1 MQSTSSIKQ
10 KLATPENTQLV
21 ITLLKADPA
30 PSRNGLAKEL
40 CRRLE
45 LRDSKGDWQMATTSK
60 ALRELAD
67 EGLWRLPEPRSQRGE
82 AWHPTR
88 LNHPVPAPTE
98 VPELLAEV
106 RGLRLIEVVGEEPL
120 RIWNELMLREHPLK
134 DCRLVG
140 RQLRYL
146 LGSDHGWLGA
156 LGFGSA
162 ALYLEGRDDWIGWNP
177 SQRSQYLER
186 VLNMNRFLI
195 RPQVRCDNLASHAL
209 GLCARQVG
217 EDFERRYG
225 LRPWL
230 LESFVET
237 PTYEGSCYKAA
248 NWIRV
253 GQTKGRGRNG
263 LNNACKSIKDVYLY
277 VLVKDL
283 QDRVGV
289 KPPTASALSVQSG
302 LDGPGWAEHEFG
314 DCELGDERLTRRLVK
329 IVCDQAAQPNGSY
342 AQAAGG
348 HRHALKGYYRFLN
361 NARSQLDLDSLL
373 ESHRARTLRRMSRE
387 RTALIVQDSTDLNY
401 STRSQ
406 CQGLGQIGT
415 NQTGAKSR
423 GLRLHSSLAL
433 SPSGL
438 PLGIVQLQG
447 CAPESAK
454 GKDPRRP
461 IEQKDSYRWLEGFEE
476 ALRIAALIPNTRV
489 VNITDREGDMFE
501 LFHFRRSAAGRKA
514 ELLVR
519 AKTDR
524 CLEETDQ
531 KLFAELAAAPL
542 AKRVSLSVPRQR
554 EHLSTPSAPGR
565 PGLQAR
571 EARVE
576 VRFKEVTLSAPNT
589 AQTRHLQPI
598 KLWAVYLLEKHPPP
612 GAQALEWLLLTTV
625 EVRSLKQALKC
636 IRWYCRR
643 WRIEEW
649 HRVLKSG
656 CKVLE
661 HQNHSA
667 QVLLR
672 AIAIDA
678 VIAWRIMLLAL
689 LGREVPELPCDLLF
703 NPVECEVLGLLAKK
717 KAGRTKAHSVKP

>member
-1 MQSTSSIKQ
+1 MQSTSSVKQ
-10 KLATPENTQLV
+10 TLAEPENIKLV
-21 ITLLKADPA
+21 VALLQAEA
-30 PSRNGLAKEL
+30 PPNRNGLAREL
-40 CRRLE
+40 CRRLD
-45 LRDSKGDWQMATTSK
+45 LRDPKGDWQMATTSK
-60 ALRELAD
+60 ALRELEAQ
-67 EGLWRLPEPRSQRGE
+67 GLWQLPRPLSRRSS

-88 LNHPVPAPTE
+88 LNHPVPPPRE
-98 VPELLAEV
+98 VPELLQDV
-106 RGLRLIEVVGEEPL
+106 RGLRLIEVTDEEHL
-120 RIWNELMLREHPLK
+120 RIWNELMLCEHPLQ

-156 LGFGSA
+156 MGFGSA
-162 ALYLEGRDDWIGWNP
+162 ALYLEGRDDWMGWNP
-177 SQRSQYLER
+177 TQRSQYLER

-195 RPQVRCDNLASHAL
+195 RPMVRCPNLASYALAL
-209 GLCARQVG
+209 GARQVG

-263 LNNACKSIKDVYLY
+263 PNHAGKSIKDVYLY
-277 VLVKDL
+277 ALVQGL

-289 KPPTASALSVQSG
+289 KPPTVSALSPESG
-302 LDGPGWAEHEFG
+302 LDGPSWAEHEFG
-314 DCELGDERLTRRLVK
+314 DCELGDARLTRRLVK
-329 IVCDQAAQPNGSY
+329 IARDQAAQPNGSY

-348 HRHALKGYYRFLN
+348 HRHALKGYYRLLN
-361 NARSQLDLDSLL
+361 HEGPELDPEKLL
-373 ESHRARTLRRMSRE
+373 QSHRARTLRRMSQE
-387 RTALIVQDSTDLNY
+387 RTVLIVQDSSDLNF
-401 STRSQ
+401 STRRQ

-415 NQTGAKSR
+415 NQTGAQSR

-433 SPSGL
+433 SQSGL

-447 CAPESAK
+447 AAPESAR
-454 GKDPRRP
+454 GKDRRRP

-476 ALRIAALIPNTRV
+476 AMKIAALLPHTQVINL
-489 VNITDREGDMFE
+489 TDREGDMFE
-501 LFHFRRSAAGRKA
+501 LFHFRRSQAGRKA

-524 CLEETDQ
+524 CLEGTDQ

-542 AKRVSLSVPRQR
+542 AKRVSIAVPRQR
-554 EHLSTPSAPGR
+554 EHLSLPSAPGR
-565 PGLQAR
+565 PALQAR

-576 VRFKEVTLSAPNT
+576 IRFKEVTLSPPNRS
-589 AQTRHLQPI
+589 QTRNLPPI
-598 KLWAVYLLEKHPPP
+598 KVWAVYLGEPHPPQ
-612 GAQALEWLLLTTV
+612 GAEALEWLLLTTV

-656 CKVLE
+656 CKILE

-667 QVLLR
+667 EVLLR
-672 AIAIDA
+672 AITIDA

-689 LGREVPELPCDLLF
+689 LGREVPELPCDALF
-703 NPVECEVLGLLAKK
+703 NPLECEVLGLLAKK
-717 KAGRTKAHSVKP
+717 KTRTNALSAKR

>member
-1 MQSTSSIKQ
+1 MQSSSSIKQ
-10 KLATPENTQLV
+10 TLATPENTTLV
-21 ITLLKADPA
+21 IALLKANPT
-30 PSRNGLAKEL
+30 PNRNGLAKDL
-40 CRRLE
+40 CRRLD
-45 LRDSKGDWQMATTSK
+45 LRDSKGDWQIATTSK
-60 ALRELAD
+60 ALRELED
-67 EGLWRLPEPRSQRGE
+67 QGLWQLPKSRSQRARE
-82 AWHPTR
+82 WHPTR
-88 LNHPVPAPTE
+88 LNHPVPSPTE
-98 VPELLAEV
+98 LPELLQEL
-106 RGLRLIEVVGEEPL
+106 RGLRLIEVTDEEHL
-120 RIWNELMLREHPLK
+120 RIWNELMLGEHPLK

-162 ALYLEGRDDWIGWNP
+162 ALYLEGRDDWIGWNH
-177 SQRSQYLER
+177 SQRRQYLER

-195 RPQVRCDNLASHAL
+195 RPMVRCPNLASHTLA
-209 GLCARQVG
+209 LCARQVS

-248 NWIRV
+248 NWMRV

-263 LNNACKSIKDVYLY
+263 LKYAGKSIKDVYLY
-277 VLVKDL
+277 ALVQGL

-289 KPPTASALSVQSG
+289 KPPTVSALSPESG
-302 LDGPGWAEHEFG
+302 LEGPSWAEHEFG

-329 IVCDQAAQPNGSY
+329 IARDQAAQPNGSY

-348 HRHALKGYYRFLN
+348 HRHALKGYYRLLN
-361 NARSQLDLDSLL
+361 HEGPELDPEKLL
-373 ESHRARTLRRMSRE
+373 QNHRARTLRRMSRE
-387 RTALIVQDSTDLNY
+387 RTALIVQDSTDLNF

-433 SPSGL
+433 NPSGL

-447 CAPESAK
+447 AAPESAR
-454 GKDPRRP
+454 GKDRRRP
-461 IEQKDSYRWLEGFEE
+461 IEQKDSYRWLEGFAE
-476 ALRIAALIPNTRV
+476 AMNIAALLPQTQVID
-489 VNITDREGDMFE
+489 ITDREGDMFE
-501 LFHFRRSAAGRKA
+501 LFHFRRSQAGRKA

-519 AKTDR
+519 SKTDR
-524 CLEETDQ
+524 CLEGTDQ
-531 KLFAELAAAPL
+531 KLFAELAAVPL
-542 AKRVSLSVPRQR
+542 AKRVSIAVPRQR
-554 EHLSTPSAPGR
+554 EHLSLPSAPGR
-565 PGLQAR
+565 PALQAR

-576 VRFKEVTLSAPNT
+576 IRFKEVTLSPPNRS
-589 AQTRHLQPI
+589 QTRNLPPI
-598 KLWAVYLLEKHPPP
+598 KVWAVYLVEPHPPQ
-612 GAQALEWLLLTTV
+612 GAEALEWLLLTTV

-661 HQNHSA
+661 HQNHRA
-667 QVLLR
+667 EVLLR

-689 LGREVPELPCDLLF
+689 LGREVPELPCHVLF
-703 NPVECEVLGLLAKK
+703 NPMECEVLGLLAKK
-717 KAGRTKAHSVKP
+717 KTAASAHSVKP